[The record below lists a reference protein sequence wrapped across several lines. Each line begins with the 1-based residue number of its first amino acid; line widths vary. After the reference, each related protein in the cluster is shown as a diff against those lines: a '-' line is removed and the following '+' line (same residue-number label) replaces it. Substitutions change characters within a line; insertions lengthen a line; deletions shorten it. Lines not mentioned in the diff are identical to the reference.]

1 MVRIAA
7 GATTGTLAILAAQP
21 TDVVKIRMQAESKLP
36 GQKSRYT
43 GVFNAYYTI
52 GKFEGMAGLYKGK
65 EKSAKS
71 WTN

>member
-1 MVRIAA
+1 
-7 GATTGTLAILAAQP
+7 
-21 TDVVKIRMQAESKLP
+21 MQAEMKMP

-65 EKSAKS
+65 ITWFFVTHQQCSGYM
-71 WTN
+71 